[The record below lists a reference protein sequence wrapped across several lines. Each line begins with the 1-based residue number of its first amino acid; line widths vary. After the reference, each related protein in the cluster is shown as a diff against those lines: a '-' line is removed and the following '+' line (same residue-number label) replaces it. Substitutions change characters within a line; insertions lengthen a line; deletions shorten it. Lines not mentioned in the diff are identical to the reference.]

1 MNFNDLGHSDVIDS
15 LIAETAK
22 AINETRHAQD
32 DLQKADSRLRFI
44 LAALHNLK
52 MRNKDKKDQDL
63 WT

>member
-32 DLQKADSRLRFI
+32 DLQKADSRLRFV

>member
-1 MNFNDLGHSDVIDS
+1 MNFKDLGHSDVIDS

>member
-1 MNFNDLGHSDVIDS
+1 MNFNDLSHDDIIDS
-15 LIAETAK
+15 LIAESAK
-22 AINETRHAQD
+22 AINEVRHAQD
-32 DLQKADSRLRFI
+32 DLDKADSRLRFI

>member
-1 MNFNDLGHSDVIDS
+1 MDFNDLGHSDIVDS
-15 LIAETAK
+15 LIAESAK
-22 AINETRHAQD
+22 ALNEVRHAQD
-32 DLQKADSRLRFI
+32 DLDKADSRLRFI

>member
-1 MNFNDLGHSDVIDS
+1 MDFNDLGHSDIVDS
-15 LIAETAK
+15 LIAEAAK
-22 AINETRHAQD
+22 ALNENRHAQD
-32 DLQKADSRLRFI
+32 DLDKADSRLRFI